1 MENEFVYNNHV
12 RIIIRVKLAYLC
24 KQPDKIFEKSLRN
37 RHNPNPRTL
46 LTVHAHLTSG
56 KCRTVDPTN
65 FQSSFNNDS
74 KCGGEEAA
82 ETVRVN

>member
-37 RHNPNPRTL
+37 RHNKLDNR
-46 LTVHAHLTSG
+46 
-56 KCRTVDPTN
+56 VDEG
-65 FQSSFNNDS
+65 QL
-74 KCGGEEAA
+74 
-82 ETVRVN
+82 